1 MSKSYLAGTKTK
13 YRVTL
18 ELEVLEDMNP
28 LQIQWEKVLKLEPAE
43 SVRAYVEDLSTP
55 DRW

>member
-1 MSKSYLAGTKTK
+1 MSVAYSQAQKVK

-18 ELEVLEDMNP
+18 EIEVFEDMNP
-28 LQIQWEKVLKLEPAE
+28 HQIQWDRVLDLEPAE
-43 SVRAYVEDLSTP
+43 KCEAYVEDLSRP

>member
-13 YRVTL
+13 YRITL
-18 ELEVLEDMNP
+18 EVEVLEDMNP
-28 LQIQWEKVLKLEPAE
+28 HQIQWDKVLQLEPAE

>member
-28 LQIQWEKVLKLEPAE
+28 HQIQWDKVLQLEPAE
-43 SVRAYVEDLSTP
+43 SVHAYVEDLSTP